1 MMSDEN
7 TVVLERAAGE
17 LIVLLG
23 EQSELYEQLAAL
35 SETQRGLITG
45 NEPERLLG
53 LLGER
58 QKLLDRLEELAAR
71 MRPYQKTW
79 PRMRPL
85 VSPVEVQEVDRLLAK
100 VNGLLATIIE
110 QDKADSQLLAARK
123 SVTGQE
129 MSSLKASRTA
139 GAAYMAAAYEA
150 SPQRE
155 WTDR

>member
-7 TVVLERAAGE
+7 TVVLERAAGA

-23 EQSELYEQLAAL
+23 EQSELYGQLAAL

-85 VSPVEVQEVDRLLAK
+85 VSPAEVQEVDRLLAK

-139 GAAYMAAAYEA
+139 GAAYMATAYEA